1 MSNLASFAKNFLFSY
16 TNQIFLLL
24 NGLLYTYIIANYLG
38 PDNYGVFIY
47 LFAFVTNTAYIFG
60 LESIIETLNVFIAKF
75 RSKKLFSKTLKI
87 SYFIAIFLFIGLL
100 FLGQYFVGNLGSS
113 AVSVLTLVSI
123 TVLLFPISLV
133 YNSLFKGF
141 KMFGKVL
148 KIAVLENLSNL
159 ALAFAFVII
168 MDFGIVGAVYAKI
181 ISLTIALVLS
191 IFYSKKISFENTTI
205 ESRVVLK
212 YAKISFFTNFVKRAT
227 AIIKLFFIGL
237 FINPVMMG
245 FYYLLEKIS
254 NYAINIPSASINE
267 VFIPYLGEKVD
278 DMGVLSSYASL
289 NFKAVALLA
298 SGIGLTIF
306 FLAPIILPILFP
318 AYSDAV
324 SLVPYFTLTIILSS
338 FTGFGNLYRIMN
350 RNDFLLTLSFISLI
364 NTVIIGYFLIS
375 YFGVI
380 GLILVEAVRQLV
392 SFPFHY
398 MFLKKL
404 GVKIDILPT
413 RSDYIIIKRLIS
425 PVFGFR
431 KDKGAG

>member
-1 MSNLASFAKNFLFSY
+1 MSNLASFTKNFLFSY

-75 RSKKLFSKTLKI
+75 RSEILFSKTRKI
-87 SYFIAIFLFIGLL
+87 TLVVSITICLGLL
-100 FLGQYFVGNLGSS
+100 LVGQYFVENID
-113 AVSVLTLVSI
+113 APAISVLRYISI
-123 TVLLFPISLV
+123 TVIMFPLSLV
-133 YNSLFKGF
+133 YNSLFRGF

-148 KIAVLENLSNL
+148 KIAVLENMANL
-159 ALAFAFVII
+159 ILAFAFVILF
-168 MDFGIVGAVYAKI
+168 DFGIMGAVYAKLM
-181 ISLTIALVLS
+181 SLALALIASHLFSLS
-191 IFYSKKISFENTTI
+191 IKYENKSFEKKEVI
-205 ESRVVLK
+205 K

-254 NYAINIPSASINE
+254 AYAINIPSASINE
-267 VFIPYLGEKVD
+267 VFIPYLGEKAD
-278 DMGVLSSYASL
+278 DMAVLSSYASL

-298 SGIGLTIF
+298 SGIGVAIF
-306 FLAPIILPILFP
+306 FLAPIILPIIFP

-324 SLVPYFTLTIILSS
+324 SLVPYFTITIILSS

-380 GLILVEAVRQLV
+380 GLILIEAVRQIV

-398 MFLKKL
+398 LFLKKL
-404 GVKIDILPT
+404 GVKIDIFPT

-431 KDKGAG
+431 KNKGAG